1 MDEEGTLHMSREE
14 ARRLSLVQQV
24 LDRRI
29 RQRHAAEIVG
39 VSVRQVRRWVQR
51 VRAAGPAGIVH
62 RLRGRPSNRRLSATR
77 KRQVLARYRERYLGF
92 GPTLAQEKLRERDR
106 LIVSRET
113 LRQWLREAGLWQ
125 RQRRPAPPHVWRE
138 RKAARGE
145 MVQLDGSHH
154 DWLEGRGPRLVLMA
168 YIDDATSEV
177 FARFYD
183 YEGTM
188 PAFESFYGYTIR
200 HGLPQSLYCDRHGAY
215 WSRAKLSLEDELA
228 GREAPQTQFE
238 RALTQLGVEVIWAG
252 SPQAKGRVERLFRT
266 FQDRLIKELRL
277 AGISTR
283 AAANRFLQRYLPT
296 YNRRFSRAPRVST
309 DLHRPAPAP
318 GRLRR
323 ILARHTRR
331 TLRQDHTLTYQ
342 GQGYVLTPSWRGRRP
357 TQVTVVEQF
366 DGTRLICHEEQV
378 LAAREIAPPPRV
390 TERRVPWPS
399 RHRAVVIPQ
408 RDHPW
413 RSDSF
418 LRSRRARELVQ
429 ALERGG
435 ALNHHHQKEDSST
448 LQERGHF

>member
-1 MDEEGTLHMSREE
+1 MDTEGTLHMTQEE

-29 RQRHAAEIVG
+29 RQRHAAEVVG

-51 VRAAGPAGIVH
+51 VRSAGPAGIAH
-62 RLRGRPSNRRLSATR
+62 RLRGRPSNRRSSAR
-77 KRQVLARYRERYLGF
+77 LKQRVLARYRERYRGF
-92 GPTLAQEKLRERDR
+92 GPTLAQEKLQERDR
-106 LIVSRET
+106 LLVSRET
-113 LRQWLREAGLWQ
+113 LRQWLLEAGCWQ
-125 RQRRPAPPHVWRE
+125 RQRTPAPPHVWRE

-154 DWLEGRGPRLVLMA
+154 DWLEGRGPRLVLLA

-188 PAFESFYGYTIR
+188 PAFESCYGYAIR
-200 HGLPQSLYCDRHGAY
+200 HGLPQSVYCDRHGAY
-215 WSRAKLSLEDELA
+215 WSRAKRTLEDELA
-228 GREAPQTQFE
+228 GRDGPQTQFE
-238 RALTQLGVEVIWAG
+238 RALAQLGVEVIWAG

-283 AAANRFLQRYLPT
+283 AAANAFLQRYLPI
-296 YNRRFSRAPRVST
+296 YNRRFSCAPRVSA
-309 DLHRPAPAP
+309 DLHRSAPAP
-318 GRLRR
+318 SRLKR

-331 TLRQDHTLTYQ
+331 TLRQDNTLQHDRRWYL
-342 GQGYVLTPSWRGRRP
+342 LTEPWRTRRP
-357 TQVTVVEQF
+357 KQVTIVETFAGQ
-366 DGTRLICHEEQV
+366 RLICHGEQIR
-378 LAAREIAPPPRV
+378 AYREIAPRRPAQPPRW
-390 TERRVPWPS
+390 PFPS
-399 RHRAVVIPQ
+399 RHRAVVIPKAH
-408 RDHPW
+408 HPW

-429 ALERGG
+429 ALERGVV
-435 ALNHHHQKEDSST
+435 NHHQTKEDSST